1 MLFIIALS
9 MIVVGFLIAII
20 AHESNPA
27 PDARL
32 NSIFYSIGIL
42 SVPAFLFV
50 FLSLVLYYGL
60 SFGNDDD

>member
-20 AHESNPA
+20 AHKSNPD
-27 PDARL
+27 PNSRL
-32 NSIFYSIGIL
+32 DGIFYSTGIL
-42 SVPAFLFV
+42 SIPAFLFV